1 MALLRGPIPIIIRRH
16 PRARRM
22 ILRFSHDGRA
32 LHLTLSKNTTDKAG
46 LAFVQSQKDWI
57 ALQRRQ
63 FRDRVRIAFA
73 PDAIIPLFGR
83 DCRLMHL
90 KTDRGV
96 RYVGSSLRVSG
107 DERHFSRRVQDW
119 IKAEARMRFSEI
131 ATELATELGVRVAAV
146 TVRDTKTRW
155 GSCSKSRRISL
166 SWRLAFAPEEVA
178 RYVIAHEV
186 AHIKHFDHS
195 PAFWR
200 MVAKLDPNWE
210 ASRDWLSHHGKT
222 LHDFG

>member
-1 MALLRGPIPIIIRRH
+1 MRKIAGRIPIVIRRH
-16 PRARRM
+16 PRAKRM

-63 FRDRVRIAFA
+63 FRDRVRIPFA

-83 DCRLMHL
+83 DCRLVHVEGE
-90 KTDRGV
+90 RGT
-96 RYVGSSLRVSG
+96 RYTGASLRISG
-107 DERHFSRRVQDW
+107 DPRHFSRRVLDW
-119 IKAEARMRFSEI
+119 VKAEARARFSEM
-131 ATELATELGVRVAAV
+131 ATEIAAELGVRVAAV

-155 GSCSKSRRISL
+155 GSCSKTRRISL

-178 RYVIAHEV
+178 RYVIAHEI

-200 MVAKLDPNWE
+200 VVEKLDPDWVE
-210 ASRDWLSHHGKT
+210 SRDWLSHYGKT